1 MATTVTGTKPIT
13 KKGKS
18 VGGGPGFPGGNGG
31 GSRKRNGHEGD
42 FSRFESS
49 ANRYRIGMWVALAA
63 ILMMFTALTSA
74 YIVRAASSNDWR
86 PIAMP
91 QILLLSSALI
101 VASSCTLEFAR
112 RKLKAAF
119 ESSYKSWLLL
129 TTALGIAFVA
139 SQLLAWQQLVRQGVY
154 VASNP
159 HSSFF
164 YLLTATHGVHLLGGL
179 IALVFLLVHTRRPER
194 DEQALAKRHAAADAV
209 TLYWHFMDVLWL
221 YLFVLLFF
229 WR

>member
-1 MATTVTGTKPIT
+1 MATTVTGTKPII
-13 KKGKS
+13 KGKGS
-18 VGGGPGFPGGNGG
+18 GFPGGNGG
-31 GSRKRNGHEGD
+31 SRKGNGHQGD
-42 FSRFESS
+42 SSQFESS

-74 YIVRAASSNDWR
+74 YIVRAGSSNDWR

-91 QILLLSSALI
+91 QVLLLSTAVI
-101 VASSCTLEFAR
+101 VASSGTLEVAR
-112 RKLKAAF
+112 RRLKAAF
-119 ESSYKSWLLL
+119 EDSYHRWLML
-129 TTALGIAFVA
+129 TTVLGIIFVG
-139 SQLLAWQQLVRQGVY
+139 SQLLAWRQLVQQGVY
-154 VASNP
+154 VSSNP

-179 IALVFLLVHTRRPER
+179 IALIYLRLRTHRPER
-194 DEQALAKRHAAADAV
+194 DEQDLTKRHAVADAV
-209 TLYWHFMDVLWL
+209 TLYWHFMDGLWI